1 MEFIIYT
8 DESVSNDRYFSS
20 FYGGVLVRSP
30 DWRETVETLS
40 SVRQRLGL
48 TREVKWQKVTAHY
61 VERYIDLMDTFFDL
75 VGQDILKV
83 RVMFRQN
90 AHVPT
95 GLTKE
100 QRENEYHLLYYQ
112 FLKHAFGLQF
122 SNPSGDP
129 VALRIY
135 ADQLPDTAEKNSIFK
150 AHVAGLEDSKAF
162 RDANIRVPRDQ
173 IAEVDSNK
181 HSILQCLDVVL
192 GAMQFRLNDKH
203 KAKPEGAR
211 TRGKRTLAKE
221 RLYKHLRSRIAGVLG
236 KPNFNVGITT
246 GLDGDWPN
254 RWHHPYRHWLFVPR
268 NHRVDGRLTKP

>member
-150 AHVAGLEDSKAF
+150 AHVAGLE
-162 RDANIRVPRDQ
+162 
-173 IAEVDSNK
+173 E
-181 HSILQCLDVVL
+181 
-192 GAMQFRLNDKH
+192 
-203 KAKPEGAR
+203 
-211 TRGKRTLAKE
+211 
-221 RLYKHLRSRIAGVLG
+221 RIAGVLG